1 MWAFGD
7 RPFQRDVGDSWSY
20 EHSYTLRERLLSD
33 AHILPCTQRSALRDN
48 DSFARVNCCGVLL
61 GCMCRPRESWRRRR
75 YFSGTRNFATACDTA
90 SWAVFSSWNSLNAPA
105 FSIDN
110 VPNVTYA
117 LSIVEWDDND
127 GFYKR

>member
-1 MWAFGD
+1 MLV
-7 RPFQRDVGDSWSY
+7 FQWDWKV
-20 EHSYTLRERLLSD
+20 
-33 AHILPCTQRSALRDN
+33 
-48 DSFARVNCCGVLL
+48 
-61 GCMCRPRESWRRRR
+61 
-75 YFSGTRNFATACDTA
+75 FATACDTA

-127 GFYKR
+127 GFYKQ